1 VHPQNSIVIWTIA
14 ECQVVVDLYTKKK
27 SILTCGCWDAA
38 ERLCEILTAKVGS
51 IMDIVH
57 CYNAILSF
65 ANWYPKFQEERCLY
79 RASQLPAVKALRLPY
94 IEKAKDILSLYELV
108 LMIYKGLS
116 KRQTINIFQHY
127 YGMNTGP
134 LRDMERV
141 DLVQKLADQLVSDLV
156 GRDGTDDKQEEE
168 VPAPFTVYQIQQV
181 LQSAQN
187 PSKPDPEPE
196 EEEIAQNKSKLD
208 LKRSHSSMEVN
219 TAVKDGGGFMTSFET
234 QGANHVKKCSIRN
247 NQQLFVSYQRYQY
260 IATGCDFV
268 YSNYSNMRIESVFH
282 NILGA
287 HSTYSRR
294 MLTSVPVPMKNS
306 FVLRAPIIAHQ
317 ASKTVL
323 LSMAMP
329 GMQQA
334 VLLTK
339 TAFTVQSLRGK
350 GGGGSRDWHILSR
363 CCRRSC
369 I

>member
-1 VHPQNSIVIWTIA
+1 MHPQNSIVIWTIA

-79 RASQLPAVKALRLPY
+79 RASQLPAVKALRLQ
-94 IEKAKDILSLYELV
+94 DILSLYELV

-234 QGANHVKKCSIRN
+234 QGANHVKKCSIRRRDGKHFHVTIMGN
-247 NQQLFVSYQRYQY
+247 VHVDGKLLN
-260 IATGCDFV
+260 GCDNHPVKEF
-268 YSNYSNMRIESVFH
+268 
-282 NILGA
+282 
-287 HSTYSRR
+287 
-294 MLTSVPVPMKNS
+294 TS
-306 FVLRAPIIAHQ
+306 
-317 ASKTVL
+317 SKTQV
-323 LSMAMP
+323 AKVI
-329 GMQQA
+329 GM
-334 VLLTK
+334 VSNTFSSYLETNKCSKEYKTFEVKRKKTK
-339 TAFTVQSLRGK
+339 WTGWEVKLG
-350 GGGGSRDWHILSR
+350 
-363 CCRRSC
+363 
-369 I
+369 

>member
-1 VHPQNSIVIWTIA
+1 MHPKNSRVQWTYS
-14 ECQVVVDLYTKKK
+14 ECKVVVDLYTGDE
-27 SILTCGCWDAA
+27 LTCGCWDAA
-38 ERLCEILTAKVGS
+38 KRLCGILAKEVGS
-51 IMDIVH
+51 TMDIVH
-57 CYNAILSF
+57 CWDAVWNF
-65 ANWYPKFQEERCLY
+65 GHWYPQYQKRCLY
-79 RASQLPAVKALRLPY
+79 RTSQLPTVKALRLPY
-94 IEKAKDILSLYELV
+94 IEKAKDISLGVLV
-108 LMIYKGLS
+108 QLIYKGLT
-116 KRQTINIFQHY
+116 KIQTIRIFWHY
-127 YGMNTGP
+127 YGINWGP
-134 LRDMERV
+134 LRKMERV
-141 DLVQKLADQLVSDLV
+141 DLAQKLAEQLVLDSV
-156 GRDGTDDKQEEE
+156 GRGGNDDKEEEE

-187 PSKPDPEPE
+187 PSKPVPEPE

-350 GGGGSRDWHILSR
+350 GGGSRDWHILSR